1 MSDLLNQA
9 AKVLPVLPSVLVV
22 LLAAVAVRLSRR
34 LLGSGPDQPDRGD
47 FRVQLTNLGILL
59 AAAIALV
66 VALPVDAQLRGQLLS
81 LLGIVLS
88 AAIALSSTTFVGNV
102 MAGVMLKA
110 VRNFRSGDFV
120 QVGDQFGRVTVRGL
134 LSTEIQT
141 EDRDLVTLPNLHLV
155 TNPVRVVR
163 SDGTIVTAEVSLGYD
178 AHHEKVEALLLAA
191 AAEAGLNDPFVL
203 VMNLG
208 DFAVTYR
215 VAGLLQ
221 NVKHLL
227 SARSRLR
234 VAMLDS
240 LHDGGIEIV
249 SPNFMTTRAL
259 APETHVAPD
268 PAVTEPEVEGATVEE
283 VAFDKA
289 DEAATLD
296 QLKEAYRKVKDE
308 LDNPPAADADA
319 DPDAAERRKAV
330 LEKRLERLKVAIE
343 ERRKADEGPA

>member
-1 MSDLLNQA
+1 MSELLSQA
-9 AKVLPVLPSVLVV
+9 AKVLPILPTVLVV
-22 LLAAVAVRLSRR
+22 LLALVAVRLSRR
-34 LLGSGPDQPDRGD
+34 LLGSGPDQPERGD
-47 FRVQLTNLGILL
+47 FRVQLTNLGITL

-66 VALPVDAQLRGQLLS
+66 VVLPVDPQLRGQLLS

-110 VRNFRSGDFV
+110 VRNFRTGDFV

-163 SDGTIVTAEVSLGYD
+163 SSGTIVTAEVSLGYD

-191 AAEAGLNDPFVL
+191 AAEAGLSDPFVL
-203 VMNLG
+203 VMGLG

-227 SARSRLR
+227 TARSRLR
-234 VAMLDS
+234 VAMLDH
-240 LHDGGIEIV
+240 LHGGGVEIV

-259 APETHVAPD
+259 APETQVMPD
-268 PAVTEPEVEGATVEE
+268 PTVTEPEVEGATVEE

-289 DEAATLD
+289 EEAASLD

-308 LDNPPAADADA
+308 LDDPPTMAGDA
-319 DPDAAERRKAV
+319 DPDAAARRKAV
-330 LEKRLERLKVAIE
+330 LEKRLARLTDAIE
-343 ERRKADEGPA
+343 TRREAADGPK